1 MVKIINN
8 YDIVTLDRCF
18 FFREDEFDVEEL
30 SDLLSRVIEISKEV
44 MMVANKAAEACP
56 NRLPKQVL
64 FGKQS
69 TTINHISDTI
79 A

>member
-1 MVKIINN
+1 MDVF
-8 YDIVTLDRCF
+8 LCS
-18 FFREDEFDVEEL
+18 EDEFDVEEL

-44 MMVANKAAEACP
+44 LMVANKAAEACP

-64 FGKQS
+64 FENRTKLLI
-69 TTINHISDTI
+69 TFHAEI